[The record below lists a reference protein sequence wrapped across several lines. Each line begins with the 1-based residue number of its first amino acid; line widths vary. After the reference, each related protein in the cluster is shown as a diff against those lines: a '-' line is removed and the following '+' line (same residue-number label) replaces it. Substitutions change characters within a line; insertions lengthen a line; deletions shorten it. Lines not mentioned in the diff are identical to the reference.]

1 MVLFWKER
9 DDTAASKALVSN
21 RLTWEVIRM
30 MVVYRHRWT
39 GTETFH
45 RDRKQELGLGDCQGR
60 HGKGQ
65 TRHGYLVSAAYS
77 LLMRSLHQT
86 RPQAWARTRLTTI
99 GEACRAIKGELL
111 GQLVDWI
118 IDKLAGLDHRVSH
131 LVLKTTEKTPRLI
144 PRGRA
149 SRELPRPPEPSTA
162 HLVGTAVEEGAM
174 ATISQAQH
182 RRQHDRHPRWTR
194 LARADLLA
202 RHSALHPQGL
212 AQRPAAKVREGP
224 RTLLQVWRAS
234 HEPLA
239 ERPTVVA
246 CLHSVPGLA
255 CLQRWGMA
263 FQAGCVAR
271 GACGLRLVCLGLEWP
286 GRKRFG
292 GTSYGPQ
299 PQGNRHV
306 AEASVAYRPEER
318 RRRSHEMPRKDSTL
332 TPDAILTG
340 GLCLVGIAPVSNAM
354 VLAQAAQARAH
365 APWQACLE
373 LALVGCTWQGSQ
385 APSDEAP
392 SLLWRLWHSP
402 SGRLTRR
409 TSSLGSCGRTPRGPL
424 LIGHRLDDVLHGL
437 CRKVAF
443 SGYPRKAGQAG
454 IGQVR

>member
-1 MVLFWKER
+1 
-9 DDTAASKALVSN
+9 
-21 RLTWEVIRM
+21 
-30 MVVYRHRWT
+30 
-39 GTETFH
+39 
-45 RDRKQELGLGDCQGR
+45 
-60 HGKGQ
+60 
-65 TRHGYLVSAAYS
+65 
-77 LLMRSLHQT
+77 
-86 RPQAWARTRLTTI
+86 
-99 GEACRAIKGELL
+99 
-111 GQLVDWI
+111 
-118 IDKLAGLDHRVSH
+118 
-131 LVLKTTEKTPRLI
+131 
-144 PRGRA
+144 
-149 SRELPRPPEPSTA
+149 
-162 HLVGTAVEEGAM
+162 M

-182 RRQHDRHPRWTR
+182 RRKHDRHSRWTR

-202 RHSALHPQGL
+202 RDSALHTQGL

-224 RTLLQVWRAS
+224 RTPLQVWRAY

-255 CLQRWGMA
+255 CLQRWGIA
-263 FQAGCVAR
+263 FQVGYVAL

-299 PQGNRHV
+299 PQVNRHV
-306 AEASVAYRPEER
+306 AEASVAYRQEER
-318 RRRSHEMPRKDSTL
+318 TRRSHEMPRKDSTL
-332 TPDAILTG
+332 TPDATFTG

-373 LALVGCTWQGSQ
+373 LALVGRTWQGLQ

-409 TSSLGSCGRTPRGPL
+409 TSSLGSCGRTPRRPL
-424 LIGHRLDDVLHGL
+424 LEAPSPTRARPSQTARVSDREAPLLSHAGRRHNGGRAVLRAEAAVDV
-437 CRKVAF
+437 CRAPGVSRAPPG
-443 SGYPRKAGQAG
+443 SPQSAATSLG
-454 IGQVR
+454 IG